1 MALRSDGES
10 SWSRSTPPESEGRFG
25 DRLGGDDMDDDNP
38 ELDTGLNES
47 DTAAAVSDGPSHQY
61 AERIIDM
68 AAELHDIQFR

>member
-1 MALRSDGES
+1 
-10 SWSRSTPPESEGRFG
+10 
-25 DRLGGDDMDDDNP
+25 MDDDNP